1 MSSQSLRADDDIL
14 RRVRG
19 EFIEMPGLRL
29 TEAQAVRLWG
39 LDPAS
44 CRKLLAVLV
53 DAKFLFRTTSGA
65 FMRVDHGRPLRAEP
79 RGTTKKKTIA
89 A

>member
-1 MSSQSLRADDDIL
+1 LRADDDIL

-39 LDPAS
+39 LDPAF
-44 CRKLLAVLV
+44 CRKLLTVLV
-53 DAKFLFRTTSGA
+53 DAKFLFRTPSGA
-65 FMRVDHGRPLRAEP
+65 FMRVDLGKPLHAGP
-79 RGTTKKKTIA
+79 RGTPKKTIA